1 MTMMKVIVIFI
12 TWIGSVTSVFVSS
25 SNFHPLYYLL
35 EDGHINGRN
44 M

>member
-1 MTMMKVIVIFI
+1 MKIIVIFI
-12 TWIGSVTSVFVSS
+12 SWIGSVKSMFVSP
-25 SNFHPLYYLL
+25 SNFHPLYYLP